1 MVTRDFRLQLHPSI
15 VAPGGKA
22 MIPGAGDRLWFRMYI
37 LNVNKAYLKCEWEF
51 RLVPRRLIGSRLEM
65 SD

>member
-15 VAPGGKA
+15 VAPGGKV

-51 RLVPRRLIGSRLEM
+51 RLVS
-65 SD
+65 